1 MCMVTKMALERS
13 QHDGMGILYE
23 NSGRIAFSVLFAI
36 MFYTFGLVLVKC
48 GQGGE
53 NRPLV
58 TLGRCGPA
66 RRILLKRGES
76 IPPVYKYG

>member
-1 MCMVTKMALERS
+1 
-13 QHDGMGILYE
+13 MGILYE
-23 NSGRIAFSVLFAI
+23 NSSRIAFSVLFAI

-48 GQGGE
+48 RQGDE
-53 NRPLV
+53 NGPLV

-66 RRILLKRGES
+66 RSILLKRGES